1 MPTAVSTA
9 ASAAG
14 AEPSAAP
21 STITLARSRRGV
33 RVRAGRSSRA
43 VA

>member
-1 MPTAVSTA
+1 MADAALFLRNRGAAVSTA

-14 AEPSAAP
+14 D
-21 STITLARSRRGV
+21 
-33 RVRAGRSSRA
+33 